1 MSAQR
6 LVNELPERFRLFAQ
20 HAGTLL
26 EADADGAVAAL
37 VNGMAGGLVGEQLDE
52 DAFALGIFEQVDH
65 IAVIGDGAGLP
76 PIHRLA
82 GHTEGFGDALG
93 HMPHPTLTVARLN
106 T

>member
-6 LVNELPERFRLFAQ
+6 LIDKFAKRFRLFAQ
-20 HAGTLL
+20 HACALL
-26 EADADGAVAAL
+26 EVDTGGAVAAL
-37 VNGMAGGLVGEQLDE
+37 VNGVAGGLVGEQLDE
-52 DAFALGIFEQVDH
+52 DAFALGVFEQVDH
-65 IAVIGDGAGLP
+65 VAVIGDGAGLP

-93 HMPHPTLTVARLN
+93 DVPHPTLTVARLN